1 MSDITV
7 REIQGEEMLEIM
19 HWLTGY
25 GLNPSPPL
33 PDKEERQEIFK
44 KRRGATYYALFE
56 DEEAAACAASARM
69 IQQVR
74 GKLYPMAG
82 IWGVATHPAARR
94 KGYQRQVL
102 GELLGAIREM
112 EQPLSCLYPF
122 RGSFYERLGYIP
134 FPVPRKA
141 IFPPSV
147 LQPIVKQDLGGEVEM
162 TLIGDGFDIYRDYLK
177 RHQANVH
184 GMAIFEHGDR
194 DRAQR
199 NTSWLAMAKVD
210 GEIVGVMLYDLKG
223 EMPTKFKLRAMRF
236 YYHTSQGKYLLL
248 SWIAHHI
255 DQADQVEIWLPPNA
269 QPETWLSDLRVQME
283 PVFFP
288 PMGRVLDVANIGGM
302 VTGEGGFSAR
312 ISDPI
317 CPWNEGVWRFETVDS
332 KLTVSA
338 GEVEDCKL
346 DIRGLSALVYGTH
359 DPGDFPILGWGEPG
373 ADEQGIMREMF
384 ARKVPYLHELF

>member
-1 MSDITV
+1 
-7 REIQGEEMLEIM
+7 
-19 HWLTGY
+19 
-25 GLNPSPPL
+25 
-33 PDKEERQEIFK
+33 
-44 KRRGATYYALFE
+44 
-56 DEEAAACAASARM
+56 
-69 IQQVR
+69 
-74 GKLYPMAG
+74 
-82 IWGVATHPAARR
+82 
-94 KGYQRQVL
+94 
-102 GELLGAIREM
+102 
-112 EQPLSCLYPF
+112 
-122 RGSFYERLGYIP
+122 
-134 FPVPRKA
+134 
-141 IFPPSV
+141 
-147 LQPIVKQDLGGEVEM
+147 M